1 MLHRTEGIVLKTKE
15 YGEADLIVT
24 FLTKD
29 FGLIHTFA
37 KSPRK
42 TRSRFGSSLE
52 PLSHVRLSFWGKE
65 NTSLPRLTQSD
76 IITSFQGIRESY
88 DCFLRISELLEIILI
103 CLPERD
109 ISHNA
114 FGFFLMA
121 LGEVESGCLNPL
133 LLLAMK
139 IKLLKITGFV
149 PKLSGCARCG
159 ASGRTFYFSDGAVIC
174 DDCSTSGGDMQNLS
188 PGAIRLYD
196 CLTKWTLEKMSRVKP
211 NDVLII
217 ELTSVIDSHV
227 KYYISREK
235 KMFQV
240 GSGV

>member
-24 FLTKD
+24 ILTRD

-42 TRSRFGSSLE
+42 TKSRFGSSLE
-52 PLSHVRLSFWGKE
+52 PLSHVQLSFWGKE
-65 NTSLPRLTQSD
+65 NSNLPRLTQSD
-76 IITSFQGIRESY
+76 IITSFQSVRESY
-88 DCFLRISELLEIILI
+88 DCFVRLSELLEIILI

-109 ISHNA
+109 VSHNA

-121 LGEVESGCLNPL
+121 LGKVASGCSNPL
-133 LLLAMK
+133 LFLTMK
-139 IKLLKITGFV
+139 IKLLKITGFA

-159 ASGRTFYFSDGAVIC
+159 ASGRAFHVKDGAVIC
-174 DDCSTSGGDMQNLS
+174 DDCSTSGGNTQSLS

-196 CLTKWTLEKMSRVKP
+196 CLTKWSLEKISRVKP
-211 NDVLII
+211 NDVLIK

-227 KYYISREK
+227 KYHISREK
-235 KMFQV
+235 KTLQV
-240 GSGV
+240 GSVV

>member
-24 FLTKD
+24 FLTRD
-29 FGLIHTFA
+29 FGIIHTFA

-42 TRSRFGSSLE
+42 TKSRFGSSLE

-65 NTSLPRLTQSD
+65 NANLPRLTQSD
-76 IITSFQGIRESY
+76 IITSFQSIRESY

-109 ISHNA
+109 VSHNA
-114 FGFFLMA
+114 FGFFLIA
-121 LGEVESGCLNPL
+121 LGEVASGCSNPL
-133 LLLAMK
+133 LILTMK
-139 IKLLKITGFV
+139 IKILKITGFV

-159 ASGRTFYFSDGAVIC
+159 ASGRTFHVKDGAVIC
-174 DDCSTSGGDMQNLS
+174 DDCSTSGADMQSLS

-196 CLTKWTLEKMSRVKP
+196 CLTKWSLEKISRVKP
-211 NDVLII
+211 NDALIK
-217 ELTSVIDSHV
+217 ELTSVIESHV

-235 KMFQV
+235 KTFQV
-240 GSGV
+240 GSGI